1 MPSDEVGDKDG
12 SLPKKNPQGNKQKFL
27 EWVQPAYQQKGRSF
41 DKWLVEV
48 LDVEKVKNSAKEMAN
63 SQVMAIPTI

>member
-1 MPSDEVGDKDG
+1 
-12 SLPKKNPQGNKQKFL
+12 L
-27 EWVQPAYQQKGRSF
+27 EWVQSAYQQKERSF

-63 SQVMAIPTI
+63 PQVMATPTI

>member
-12 SLPKKNPQGNKQKFL
+12 SLPTKNPQGKKQKLL
-27 EWVQPAYQQKGRSF
+27 EWVQSAYQQKERSF

-63 SQVMAIPTI
+63 PQVMATPTI